1 MASVLVVADDLTGS
15 NATGA
20 RFARVGLP
28 TVSVPDLGDV
38 EGFAR
43 DAGVV
48 VCNTDSRHVS
58 AEEAAS
64 RVTRVV
70 DAVGDVA
77 LVVKRTDTTLRGN
90 IGAELLAALEAVR
103 RRHAGARA
111 LMVPAFPSAGRVTV
125 GGIQLVDGVPV
136 GRSAAASDHLNPVT
150 SSRVA
155 EIVRQQVD
163 VALAEVHLDTIH
175 GEPDQ
180 LVEALAADVDVL
192 IADATER
199 RDLATLAAAAVQV
212 SERDGVHWMTVD
224 PGPFGPELATS
235 MGLAAG
241 EEGRSIPPLL
251 MIVGSVSRTTR
262 EQSLAAEQVHNTD
275 FLDVDV
281 RELDVAGVVE
291 ALVSKLRAAP
301 PGGVVGLRTAV
312 DEGSIIKLDAD
323 RAERIPAELGEIT
336 RKTIEQVDV
345 GGIYVTG
352 GDVTVGVVRALGGRG
367 IAVDDE
373 VLPLAVTGRLVGGPH
388 EGLRLVT
395 KGGLIGDRMAAVTCI
410 DELRSRSVTTRKAG
424 T

>member
-1 MASVLVVADDLTGS
+1 
-15 NATGA
+15 
-20 RFARVGLP
+20 
-28 TVSVPDLGDV
+28 PDLGDV

-163 VALAEVHLDTIH
+163 VALAEVHLET
-175 GEPDQ
+175 
-180 LVEALAADVDVL
+180 
-192 IADATER
+192 
-199 RDLATLAAAAVQV
+199 
-212 SERDGVHWMTVD
+212 
-224 PGPFGPELATS
+224 
-235 MGLAAG
+235 
-241 EEGRSIPPLL
+241 
-251 MIVGSVSRTTR
+251 
-262 EQSLAAEQVHNTD
+262 
-275 FLDVDV
+275 
-281 RELDVAGVVE
+281 
-291 ALVSKLRAAP
+291 
-301 PGGVVGLRTAV
+301 
-312 DEGSIIKLDAD
+312 
-323 RAERIPAELGEIT
+323 
-336 RKTIEQVDV
+336 
-345 GGIYVTG
+345 
-352 GDVTVGVVRALGGRG
+352 
-367 IAVDDE
+367 
-373 VLPLAVTGRLVGGPH
+373 
-388 EGLRLVT
+388 
-395 KGGLIGDRMAAVTCI
+395 
-410 DELRSRSVTTRKAG
+410 
-424 T
+424 